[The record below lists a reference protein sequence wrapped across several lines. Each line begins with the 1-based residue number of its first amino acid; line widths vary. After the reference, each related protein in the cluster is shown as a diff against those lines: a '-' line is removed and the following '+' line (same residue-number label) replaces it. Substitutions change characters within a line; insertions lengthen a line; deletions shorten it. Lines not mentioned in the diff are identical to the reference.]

1 MTLFEQPN
9 GKKDGKNQSSD
20 LNTGLTSAEVK
31 ARLDKFGYNE
41 VPEKRKSRLRRLA
54 SKFWGLTP
62 VMLELTVVLTWI
74 LGNYL
79 DSYIILALLL
89 FNAFVSYFQE
99 SKANASIDLLR
110 NRLKVVVRVNRDNV
124 WTSVPSREIVPDDVI
139 RLRSGDFASADA
151 VIMEGSIEADQSSL
165 TGESLTLEKGV
176 RDLIYSGSVIRRGEA
191 TCKVANTGARTFFGR
206 TVELVQIARPRLHL
220 EDVVSKLVR
229 WLIAI
234 VCLLIAA
241 SLVIGLFRGQDLLD
255 IVPLATILLV
265 AAIPI
270 ALPTM
275 FNITMALGSHELA
288 NKGII
293 VTRLSASE
301 DAATMDVLCVD
312 KTGTLTQNKLSVAS
326 VVPFDGHT
334 EADVLLF
341 GALASQKANSDP
353 IDMAIISA
361 VEERNQSVQ
370 GYTQEK
376 FVPFSAS
383 TRRTEAQIRH
393 GTETFT
399 VVKGALGS
407 ILPLTHGTDAEV
419 KKIDEVA
426 ETLSVKGYKTLAV
439 ARSIEGKKE
448 FIGLVALHDRS
459 RPETPG
465 MIKELTALGIS
476 IKMLT
481 GDSMPIARET
491 AKSVGLGDRVE
502 RAIILKNK
510 PDRARKIEATDVFAE
525 VYPEDKYLIVKA
537 LQESGHIVGMT
548 GDGVNDAPALKQA
561 EVGIAVTNATDVAK
575 KAASVV
581 LSECGLEGIMLL
593 VKTGRVVYQ
602 RILTW
607 ILNKVVKT
615 FQVVVFVI
623 LVYLWSGQYVVTVS
637 SMVLFLFLT
646 DFVTLS
652 LSTDSVTYSQTP
664 DNWKLKG
671 LLRGSALLGL
681 LLVAESAILLMLG
694 GWFFGLYDNIEK
706 MRTFVFSLL
715 VIFSV
720 FDVLILRERKRFW
733 TSMPSKPLLVSVIA
747 DVAIVGIITLL
758 GFPGMA
764 SISLASLLF
773 IIAFTAIMS
782 FIINDIVKIRV
793 LRDLGG

>member
-1 MTLFEQPN
+1 
-9 GKKDGKNQSSD
+9 
-20 LNTGLTSAEVK
+20 
-31 ARLDKFGYNE
+31 
-41 VPEKRKSRLRRLA
+41 
-54 SKFWGLTP
+54 
-62 VMLELTVVLTWI
+62 
-74 LGNYL
+74 
-79 DSYIILALLL
+79 
-89 FNAFVSYFQE
+89 
-99 SKANASIDLLR
+99 
-110 NRLKVVVRVNRDNV
+110 
-124 WTSVPSREIVPDDVI
+124 
-139 RLRSGDFASADA
+139 
-151 VIMEGSIEADQSSL
+151 
-165 TGESLTLEKGV
+165 
-176 RDLIYSGSVIRRGEA
+176 
-191 TCKVANTGARTFFGR
+191 
-206 TVELVQIARPRLHL
+206 
-220 EDVVSKLVR
+220 
-229 WLIAI
+229 
-234 VCLLIAA
+234 
-241 SLVIGLFRGQDLLD
+241 
-255 IVPLATILLV
+255 
-265 AAIPI
+265 
-270 ALPTM
+270 
-275 FNITMALGSHELA
+275 
-288 NKGII
+288 
-293 VTRLSASE
+293 
-301 DAATMDVLCVD
+301 
-312 KTGTLTQNKLSVAS
+312 
-326 VVPFDGHT
+326 
-334 EADVLLF
+334 
-341 GALASQKANSDP
+341 
-353 IDMAIISA
+353 
-361 VEERNQSVQ
+361 
-370 GYTQEK
+370 
-376 FVPFSAS
+376 
-383 TRRTEAQIRH
+383 
-393 GTETFT
+393 
-399 VVKGALGS
+399 
-407 ILPLTHGTDAEV
+407 
-419 KKIDEVA
+419 
-426 ETLSVKGYKTLAV
+426 V

>member
-1 MTLFEQPN
+1 MNLSRPPI
-9 GKKDGKNQSSD
+9 GKGESKQSSPD
-20 LNTGLTSAEVK
+20 FDSGLTSAEVR

-41 VPEKRKSRLRRLA
+41 VPEKKKSRLRRFA
-54 SKFWGLTP
+54 KKFWGVTP
-62 VMLELTVVLTWI
+62 IMLELTIVLTWI
-74 LGNYL
+74 LGNYT
-79 DSYIILALLL
+79 DSYIVLALLL
-89 FNAFVSYFQE
+89 FNAIVSYLQE
-99 SKANASIDLLR
+99 EKANASLDLLR
-110 NRLKVVVRVNRDNV
+110 NRLKVIVRVNRDNE
-124 WTSVPSREIVPDDVI
+124 WTSVPARELVPDDVI
-139 RLRSGDFASADA
+139 RLRSGDFVPADT
-151 VIMEGSIEADQSSL
+151 VIIEGSMEADQSSL
-165 TGESLTLEKGV
+165 TGESMTVEKGEG
-176 RDLIYSGSVIRRGEA
+176 DLVYSGSIIRRGEA
-191 TCKVANTGARTFFGR
+191 TCKVTNTGARTFFGR

-220 EDVVSKLVR
+220 EDVVSNLVK
-229 WLIAI
+229 WLITV
-234 VCLLIAA
+234 VCLLVAI
-241 SLVIGLFRGQDLLD
+241 SLVIGLLRGQDLLD

-275 FNITMALGSHELA
+275 FNITMALGSHEMA

-312 KTGTLTQNKLSVAS
+312 KTGTLTENKLSVAA
-326 VVPFDGHT
+326 VVPLNDND
-334 EADVLLF
+334 EREVLLF
-341 GALASQKANSDP
+341 GSLASQEANRDP

-361 VEERNQSVQ
+361 VKERKQSVQ
-370 GYTQEK
+370 EYVQEN
-376 FVPFSAS
+376 FIPFSPS
-383 TRRTEAQIRH
+383 TRRTEAQIRS
-393 GTETFT
+393 GTEVFT
-399 VVKGALGS
+399 VIKGALGS
-407 ILPLTHGTDAEV
+407 VLPLIQGTEEEV
-419 KKIDEVA
+419 KKIDEEA

-439 ARSIEGKKE
+439 ARSRREKLE
-448 FIGLVALHDRS
+448 LVGLIALHDQS

-481 GDSMPIARET
+481 GDSMPIAKET
-491 AKSVGLGDRVE
+491 AKNVGLGDRVE
-502 RAIILKNK
+502 KAIDLKNS
-510 PDRARKIEATDVFAE
+510 PDRVKMVETTDVFAE
-525 VYPEDKYLIVKA
+525 VYPEDKYLIVKG
-537 LQESGHIVGMT
+537 LQEGGHIVGMT

-623 LVYLWSGQYVVTVS
+623 LVYLWSDQYVVTVS

-652 LSTDSVTYSQTP
+652 LSTDSVRYSQTP

-681 LLVAESAILLMLG
+681 LLVVESAILLVLG
-694 GWFFGLYDNIEK
+694 GWFFGLFNDTGQ
-706 MRTFVFSLL
+706 MRTFVFCLL
-715 VIFSV
+715 VIFSL

-733 TSMPSKPLLVSVIA
+733 TSIPSKPLLLSVIA
-747 DVAIVGIITLL
+747 DIAIVAMIALL
-758 GFPGMA
+758 GFPGMVA
-764 SISLASLLF
+764 IAPMALLLILF
-773 IIAFTAIMS
+773 FTAAVS
-782 FIINDIVKIRV
+782 FTINDAVKIRI
-793 LRDLGG
+793 LRDIG